1 MADTVSTTLGVA
13 DSLSMASVRADDLP
27 STPEFENLRRLI
39 HEALEAARQL
49 EAHEMGGTR

>member
-1 MADTVSTTLGVA
+1 MSTTLGVA

-39 HEALEAARQL
+39 HAALEAARQL